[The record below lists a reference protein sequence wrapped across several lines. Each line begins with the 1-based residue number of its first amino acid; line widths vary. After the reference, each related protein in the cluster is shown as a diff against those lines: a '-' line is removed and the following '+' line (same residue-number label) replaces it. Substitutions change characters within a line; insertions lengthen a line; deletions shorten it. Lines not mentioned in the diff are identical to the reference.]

1 MNILIKETELF
12 INNKKVLE
20 SNKRIKEA
28 LQFGSN
34 KIIVRKEAS
43 PDNLFCIN
51 TQGDIL
57 WIAQSISPKVYV
69 PYQAFDIRNGKIY
82 GGALT
87 PSYGVS
93 AELDPETGKILNET
107 IGK

>member
-1 MNILIKETELF
+1 MNILIKDTDLF
-12 INNKKVLE
+12 IDNKKVLE
-20 SNKRIKEA
+20 SDKRIKKA
-28 LQFGSN
+28 VQFGSN

-51 TQGDIL
+51 TQGNIL
-57 WIAQSISPKVYV
+57 WIAQSISPKVYE

-93 AELDPETGKILNET
+93 VELDPETGKILSEN
-107 IGK
+107 IDK